1 MLYIVESGGLS
12 SPNRINMAWYHT
24 IEKNHS
30 RYTLLVYYTCLP
42 RAKPDRDLE
51 ISELQLYL
59 AEGGLQIMIWA
70 FSGRVLKL

>member
-24 IEKNHS
+24 IEINHS
-30 RYTLLVYYTCLP
+30 RYTLLVYYTRLP
-42 RAKPDRDLE
+42 RAKPDRDLD

-59 AEGGLQIMIWA
+59 AKGRLQIMVWE
-70 FSGRVLKL
+70 FFGS